1 MNVAQGMRAAIALAA
16 WLLAASASAQEPGRV
31 QQSGA
36 RIELDSV
43 AALVAAVA
51 GCAALHSAAAEA
63 LEHGGLPA
71 YADVARRR
79 AEADQLTAM
88 YLVAEDRV
96 AKGGVRREV
105 TSYTS
110 YVEQLTAAARQQMAA
125 IVTLQDIARFTKEE
139 DYCASF
145 IALEDETMAKIGAE
159 DPRTGP
165 AAGAASEAVAN
176 N

>member
-1 MNVAQGMRAAIALAA
+1 MAA
-16 WLLAASASAQEPGRV
+16 WLLAATASAQEPSRSESSPTRV
-31 QQSGA
+31 
-36 RIELDSV
+36 ELDSV

-51 GCAALHSAAAEA
+51 GCAALHSAAADA
-63 LEHGGLPA
+63 LARGGLPA

-96 AKGGVRREV
+96 AKGGVRRDL

-110 YVEQLTAAARQQMAA
+110 YVEQLTAAARERMAA
-125 IVTLQDIARFTKEE
+125 IVTLQDIARFSKEE

-145 IALEDETMAKIGAE
+145 IALEDETMSKIAAG
-159 DPRTGP
+159 DPRS
-165 AAGAASEAVAN
+165 GASPGAPPEAVAN